1 MARRREPSP
10 LIAHW
15 GTVSHLQS
23 HPAYRS
29 RGIGSALMRRLRV
42 IARDDMGLERLRLAA
57 RGGAGLED
65 FTRG

>member
-1 MARRREPSP
+1 
-10 LIAHW
+10 
-15 GTVSHLQS
+15 
-23 HPAYRS
+23 
-29 RGIGSALMRRLRV
+29 MRRLRV